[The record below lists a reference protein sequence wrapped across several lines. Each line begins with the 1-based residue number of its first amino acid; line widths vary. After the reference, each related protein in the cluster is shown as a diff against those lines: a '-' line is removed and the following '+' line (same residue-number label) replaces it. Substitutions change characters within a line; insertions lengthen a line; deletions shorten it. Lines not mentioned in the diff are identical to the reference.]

1 MSIIHPERPASRSQN
16 DQDECSRLRKL
27 LAIYQRDRQLLAFEI
42 HDGLVQTLTAA
53 ALHLEA
59 TRVAAD
65 QLPPEARKQFEVG
78 LGLLREGIS
87 EGRRFISGLRPPVL
101 DEDGLKAALEHLAA
115 RLTAEIRLPIE
126 LDCRPGLEEL
136 APLVELTLYRVVQES
151 LTNIR
156 RHSGATQVRVELRR
170 VDGRV
175 RAVIAD
181 NGIGFDPAQSGLRN
195 FGLRGM
201 RERVRVLGGD
211 LTIESEPGQGTRI
224 VVDLPAWLPDEALG
238 D

>member
-1 MSIIHPERPASRSQN
+1 MSVVQPERSQVRSLD
-16 DQDECSRLRKL
+16 DQEERQRLRKL

-42 HDGLVQTLTAA
+42 HDGLIQTLTAA

-59 TRVAAD
+59 ARAAAGGLGAD
-65 QLPPEARKQFEVG
+65 ARGQLEIG

-87 EGRRFISGLRPPVL
+87 EGRRFISGLRPPAL
-101 DEDGLKAALEHLAA
+101 DEEGLRAALEQLAA
-115 RLTAEIRLPIE
+115 RLSDETGLSIR

-136 APLVELTLYRVVQES
+136 APLVELALFRLVQEA

-156 RHSGATQVRVELRR
+156 RHSAATRVRVEIRR
-170 VDGRV
+170 QEGRV
-175 RAVIAD
+175 RAVISD
-181 NGIGFDPAQSGLRN
+181 NGVGFDPAQSGLRN

-211 LTIESEPGQGTRI
+211 LEIESEPGRGTQI
-224 VVDLPAWLPDEALG
+224 VVDLPAWLPDEG
-238 D
+238 E

>member
-1 MSIIHPERPASRSQN
+1 MSIIYPERPDVRSQN

-42 HDGLVQTLTAA
+42 HDGLIQTLTAA

-59 TRVAAD
+59 TRASVDA
-65 QLPPEARKQFEVG
+65 LPPEAHKQLEVG

-101 DEDGLKAALEHLAA
+101 DEDGLRAALEHLAA
-115 RLTAEIRLPIE
+115 RLAAEMRLPIE
-126 LDCRPGLEEL
+126 IDCRAGLEEL
-136 APLVELTLYRVVQES
+136 APLVELTLYRVVQEA

-156 RHSGATQVRVELRR
+156 RHSAATQVRVELRR

-211 LTIESEPGQGTRI
+211 LNIESEPGQGTRI
-224 VVDLPAWLPDEALG
+224 VVDLPAWLPDEGVG

>member
-1 MSIIHPERPASRSQN
+1 MSIIHPERPHLRSQN
-16 DQDECSRLRKL
+16 DQDECARTRKL

-42 HDGLVQTLTAA
+42 HDGLIQTLTAA

-59 TRVAAD
+59 ARASGAE
-65 QLPPEARKQFEVG
+65 LPPDTRKQFEVG

-87 EGRRFISGLRPPVL
+87 EGRRFITGLRPPVL
-101 DEDGLKAALEHLAA
+101 DDDGLKPALELLVS
-115 RLTAEIRLPIE
+115 RLSDETGLPIE
-126 LDCRPGLEEL
+126 LECRAGLEEL
-136 APLVELTLYRVVQES
+136 APLVELALYRVVQES

-156 RHSGATQVRVELRR
+156 RHSAATQVRVELRR
-170 VDGRV
+170 HGGRV

-181 NGIGFDPAQSGLRN
+181 NGIGFDPGQTGLRN

-211 LTIESEPGQGTRI
+211 LSIESEPGHGARI
-224 VVDLPAWLPDEALG
+224 VVDLPAWLPDEAIG

>member
-1 MSIIHPERPASRSQN
+1 MSIIYPERPDVRSQN
-16 DQDECSRLRKL
+16 DQDECLRLRKL

-42 HDGLVQTLTAA
+42 HDGLIQTLTAA

-65 QLPPEARKQFEVG
+65 ALPPEAHKQLEVG

-101 DEDGLKAALEHLAA
+101 DEDGLRAALEHLAA
-115 RLTAEIRLPIE
+115 RLAAEMRLPIE
-126 LDCRPGLEEL
+126 IDCRAGLEEL
-136 APLVELTLYRVVQES
+136 APLVELTLYRVVQEA

-156 RHSGATQVRVELRR
+156 RHSAATQVRVELRR

-211 LTIESEPGQGTRI
+211 LNIESEPGQGTRI
-224 VVDLPAWLPDEALG
+224 VVDLPAWLPDEGVG